1 MKSNETELKFLYLS
15 FDLII
20 LNIAIAVFN
29 SIFPTLNGLSVHD
42 NSVYLLHANM
52 SEILTYSVLSRRDLY
67 LHDDFS
73 NRVKRITK
81 RIGIFIIVLFVLGEL
96 FLPSNYSYLFLF
108 GYTLIFYIGKIVFYF
123 CLYEYLKFRR
133 ARGYYIH
140 KAFILGLNDTGILL
154 SEVLNNNPLL
164 GYDCVGFITEDKE
177 ENKDGAKDVLG
188 QLNDLARLAAENEID
203 MIFVTL
209 SKYNDLEN
217 SKELLAACNKIGVR
231 VRFVPENQYWFKV
244 RMNMESVGSFVVFN
258 PQEIPLDHL
267 KYRFAKRAFDIVFS
281 LLVILFICSW
291 LFPIIFVLIRLNSKG
306 PLFFLQE
313 RTGINNRTFK
323 CMKFRSMRVNKDAD
337 EKQAT
342 QGDSRI
348 TSVGRFLRKSNLDE
362 FPQFF
367 NVLFGQMSVVGPRPH
382 MLKHTRQYSELI
394 DYYKVR
400 HYVKP
405 GITGWAQ
412 VNGYRGE
419 TDELWKMEKRVEHDM
434 IYLENW
440 TFWWDVKIVFMT
452 LVGKKVRKNAY

>member
-1 MKSNETELKFLYLS
+1 MESNETELKFLYVI

-20 LNIAIAVFN
+20 LDIAIAILFAIN
-29 SIFPTLNGLSVHD
+29 PNLLELSVD
-42 NSVYLLHANM
+42 DKGLYYLHANL
-52 SEILTYSVLSRRDLY
+52 SWIITYSFFSNKNLY
-67 LHDDFS
+67 LHDEFS
-73 NRVKRITK
+73 NRVKRISK
-81 RIGIFIIVLFVLGEL
+81 RIPIFILISILLAKWI
-96 FLPSNYSYLFLF
+96 LPGNFSYLFIVECGF
-108 GYTLIFYIGKIVFYF
+108 MFFMGKMTFYF
-123 CLYEYLKFRR
+123 VLYRYLKYRR
-133 ARGYYIH
+133 AKGYYTH
-140 KAFILGLNDTGILL
+140 KVLIIGLNDMSVFLREL
-154 SEVLNNNPLL
+154 LNNNPIL
-164 GYDCVGFITEDKE
+164 GYDFVGYVSEKHE
-177 ENKDGAKDVLG
+177 KGKKVEDVLG
-188 QLNDLARLAAENEID
+188 TMEQLDELVSQHDVDLL
-203 MIFVTL
+203 FVTN
-209 SKYNDLEN
+209 SAYNDLKKT
-217 SKELLAACNKIGVR
+217 KELLAVCNKIGVR
-231 VRFVPENQYWFKV
+231 LRFVPENQYWFKL
-244 RMNMESVGSFVVFN
+244 NKNLETVGSLVIFN
-258 PQEIPLDHL
+258 PQEIPLDNL
-267 KYRFAKRAFDIVFS
+267 KLRFVKRAFDILFS
-281 LLVILFICSW
+281 FLVIVFICSW
-291 LFPIIFVLIRLNSKG
+291 LFPIIFILIRLNSKG

-313 RTGINNRTFK
+313 RTGINNKTFK

-348 TSVGRFLRKSNLDE
+348 TSIGRFLRKSNLDE

-394 DYYKVR
+394 DYYRVR

-452 LVGKKVRKNAY
+452 LVGKRVRQNAS